1 MEKKKHGKIIV
12 GILVVLILQ
21 SLIYIYFGN
30 QKVGFHID
38 EFYTYALSNGQ
49 ERANDFIEDG
59 RIYSGGSPF
68 TEHYTTNKDNR
79 FDYEMVWRNQAEDV
93 HPPLYYFFI
102 HTISSFLP
110 EVFTKWIGLGVNIF
124 FSLVVTILVYL
135 VSKEVLKDKK
145 AVFLSTVLFSV
156 CPAVINSIMFLRMYI
171 LLNIWILAVVWLFLL
186 YYDKKKLDKLFYVAL
201 LCITVLG
208 TLTQYYF
215 LIFLFFL
222 CLYFGINLLIKK
234 RWKDVVGYIFTL
246 AAAGIIS
253 IAVFPAMLNQIFG
266 DGYRGEQSFENL
278 AKGGDF
284 FERLDKYLE
293 IFKNSFFGNKFGIFA
308 FIIIILAVIAI
319 LMNIKDLKKKTVV
332 CFFKGKVMMVIFT
345 VLAYTIL
352 VIKISPFQTPRYIFC
367 IYPFII
373 IGLTGILFRSM
384 ITIFRGRANT
394 IVLTIVSLICLLS
407 FYSSYK
413 QGMSY
418 LFLEEENIIDIAKQH
433 KDEPMIC
440 IYDGKQWK
448 LMGSYFELS
457 YNESIIYISKKNL
470 KKLENI
476 DITGFDK
483 MQVYVSDSL
492 NQDKMVNKIL
502 SKNKYFKTSTL
513 LYKVSYGS
521 VYELE

>member
-135 VSKEVLKDKK
+135 VSNELLKDKK

-293 IFKNSFFGNKFGIFA
+293 IIKNGFFGNKF
-308 FIIIILAVIAI
+308 FILALIIILAVIAI
-319 LMNIKDLKKKTVV
+319 LISIKDFKKKKIV

-352 VIKISPFQTPRYIFC
+352 VTKISPFQTPRYIFC

-394 IVLTIVSLICLLS
+394 IVLTVVSLICLLS

-418 LFLEEENIIDIAKQH
+418 LFLEEENIIDTARQH

-448 LMGSYFELS
+448 LMGSYFEFS

-470 KKLENI
+470 KKLDNI
-476 DITGFDK
+476 DLTGFDK

-502 SKNKYFKTSTL
+502 SKNSKFKTSTL

-521 VYELE
+521 VYELD